1 MSLFVTSLNSGSNGN
16 CYYVGNDREAVLVD
30 AGISCREIEKRM
42 ARLGQKMDKVAAIFI
57 SHEHS
62 DHIRGLSV
70 LARKYRLPVYVT
82 PKTRQHMRMV
92 LDEERTFAFRSG
104 ESIQIGELTVKCFLK
119 RHDAIDPHSFVIEGA
134 GVRVGVFT
142 DLGACCEELSS
153 HFGRCHAAFLESN
166 YCEDMLESGRYPFF
180 LKNRIRGG
188 FGHLSNRQ
196 ALDVFLSH
204 RPEYMSLLLLSHLS
218 RDNNNPQLVA
228 DLFSPHAG
236 QTRVVVASR
245 YEETPLF
252 HVVSS
257 KEEHFQPAAQL
268 MALQTSLF

>member
-42 ARLGQKMDKVAAIFI
+42 ARLGLDVNKVAAVFI

-82 PKTRQHMRMV
+82 EKTRQQLRLL
-92 LDEERTFAFRSG
+92 LDEQRTYCFCSG
-104 ESIQIGELTVKCFLK
+104 DSIQIGDLTVKCFLK
-119 RHDAIDPHSFVIEGA
+119 RHDAIDPHSFVVEGA

-142 DLGACCEELSS
+142 DLGACCEELSA

-166 YCEDMLESGRYPFF
+166 YCEDMLERGRYPYF
-180 LKNRIRGG
+180 LKNRIKGG
-188 FGHLSNRQ
+188 YGHLSNRQ
-196 ALDVFLSH
+196 ALDVFLSY
-204 RPEYMSLLLLSHLS
+204 RSEYLNLLLLAHLS
-218 RDNNNPQLVA
+218 RDNNDPQLVA
-228 DLFSPHAG
+228 DLFGAHAG

-245 YEETPLF
+245 YEETPVFRVHTTHLVPASPVQATLF
-252 HVVSS
+252 
-257 KEEHFQPAAQL
+257 
-268 MALQTSLF
+268 